1 MDFIPLHLHAAIRED
16 KLWGQGN
23 ADVTQYFQAAID
35 FTDPTNPSYNPG
47 ARVTVNVPFGRY
59 YVRGDA

>member
-1 MDFIPLHLHAAIRED
+1 M
-16 KLWGQGN
+16 
-23 ADVTQYFQAAID
+23 DVTQYFQAAID

-59 YVRGDA
+59 YVRDDA